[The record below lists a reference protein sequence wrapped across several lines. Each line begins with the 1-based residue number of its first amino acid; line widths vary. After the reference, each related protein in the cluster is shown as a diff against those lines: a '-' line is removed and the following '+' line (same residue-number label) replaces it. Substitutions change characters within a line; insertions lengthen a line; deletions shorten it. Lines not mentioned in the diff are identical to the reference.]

1 MTMFIGVDIASKSF
15 DVVDS
20 NGNHLIVNNDEKAI
34 KKWLKTL
41 KKPTCIAMEATG
53 KYYQLLANLAHK
65 QGIKVFV
72 LNPRTIHHYAKGVG
86 RRAKT
91 DKADAAVIMRYLRK
105 ECDEQHE
112 WHPPTKSQLLI
123 DDFLRRRAKLVSKR
137 QAIRLTCQ
145 SIAGF
150 SEQLEPALKAL
161 DKLIDELEK
170 LAIKEINKNAELKV
184 RMLCLKSIPGIGQIT
199 AAHLTNL
206 FDKHH
211 FDCADQL
218 TSYAGM
224 DLVCADSG
232 QKKSRRKLSKH
243 GPSEIRRLLF
253 NCARAA
259 SSGKLKALYESFI
272 GRMNH
277 TKAIV
282 AMMRK
287 ILKLAY
293 WVWKSEQRF
302 DMNKFNSPL
311 LQNA

>member
-1 MTMFIGVDIASKSF
+1 MTTFIGVDIASKSF
-15 DVVDS
+15 DVVD
-20 NGNHLIVNNDEKAI
+20 NHGNHLVVNNEEKAI
-34 KKWLKTL
+34 RQWLNTL
-41 KKPTCIAMEATG
+41 KKNTFIAMEATG
-53 KYYQLLANLAHK
+53 KYYQLLANLAHE

-105 ECDEQHE
+105 ECEEHHE
-112 WHPPTKSQLLI
+112 WHPPTSSQLLI
-123 DDFLRRRAKLVSKR
+123 DDLLRRRARLVGKR
-137 QAIRLTCQ
+137 QDIRLTCQ
-145 SIAGF
+145 SIAEI
-150 SEQLEPALKAL
+150 SKQLEPTLKSL

-170 LAIKEINKNAELKV
+170 LAIREINKNAELKAK
-184 RMLCLKSIPGIGQIT
+184 MLCLKSIPGIGQIT

-211 FDCADQL
+211 FGCADQL

-224 DLVCADSG
+224 DLVCSDSG
-232 QKKSRRKLSKH
+232 QKKSQRKLSKH
-243 GPSEIRRLLF
+243 GPSEVRRLLF

-259 SSGKLKALYESFI
+259 SSGKLKALYESYI

-293 WVWKSEQRF
+293 GVWKSEQSF
-302 DMNKFNSPL
+302 DLNKFNSPL
-311 LQNA
+311 LQKA